1 MGSTRLK
8 FSPSSSHQRKTR
20 SKGATASASSIY
32 SGSPSRPLLSALK
45 DISWILVP
53 KDSLKWQLTIFMR
66 FPHPGCQ
73 VSTPRELPAPAAK
86 TASKRFFNGA
96 GGPTSVELRCW
107 AQVQTSKFAT
117 SNTSIDLIST
127 SLSRQNNQCPRLQ
140 TFQAPDT
147 EVASYLSTYH
157 WVVSECFHSS
167 EVGHGETLH
176 CTGILLMSVSNSKY
190 AEMTSQKHQVKGP
203 DDGWVNMTT
212 LPFLEL
218 ILHNCWTYVLKLS
231 KSKQKLVPN
240 WPPTWNFVGQHLG
253 RARSSSPRSWH
264 IPSAQVAGGNI
275 TKWKQS
281 LEAHNWFK
289 GIGSAAYAVEVNT
302 YQTSKTFTSNHDT
315 ISSRYHPLHP
325 QLPLWPD
332 LITTTLIIDQ
342 IVHLQ
347 LAVGFKIFQSTWN
360 V

>member
-1 MGSTRLK
+1 MDFGTKRFTQVTIDNLYEI
-8 FSPSSSHQRKTR
+8 SPSWMPSLQTAGAASTG
-20 SKGATASASSIY
+20 SKDGLQTVFPRGRWSNIR
-32 SGSPSRPLLSALK
+32 GVE
-45 DISWILVP
+45 IL
-53 KDSLKWQLTIFMR
+53 
-66 FPHPGCQ
+66 
-73 VSTPRELPAPAAK
+73 
-86 TASKRFFNGA
+86 
-96 GGPTSVELRCW
+96 
-107 AQVQTSKFAT
+107 
-117 SNTSIDLIST
+117 T

-147 EVASYLSTYH
+147 EVASYLSTCH

-190 AEMTSQKHQVKGP
+190 GEMTSQKHQVNNQTMAGSTWP
-203 DDGWVNMTT
+203 HY
-212 LPFLEL
+212 PSYQQLEL

-231 KSKQKLVPN
+231 KTKQKWVPN

-281 LEAHNWFK
+281 LEAHSWFK
-289 GIGSAAYAVEVNT
+289 GIGSSAYAVEVNA
-302 YQTSKTFTSNHDT
+302 YQLQKLLVKPITLTSNHDT

-347 LAVGFKIFQSTWN
+347 LAAGFKIFQSTWN